1 MITLSNTALAGIG
14 VVTVAIIVYLFKY
27 FLRSAERQTN
37 LRWDQKEAADR
48 EFRKEQIEDAYQQ
61 MRGMEILSN
70 GLSVMM
76 RHMIT
81 GDHIED
87 LERAQQQLE
96 AYQTE
101 NNSRLM
107 HKAAKYNL
115 R

>member
-1 MITLSNTALAGIG
+1 MSTSALASIG
-14 VVTVAIIVYLFKY
+14 VIAVAVIAYAFNWAV
-27 FLRSAERQTN
+27 RSAERQTN
-37 LRWDQKEAADR
+37 IRWDQKEAADR

-61 MRGMEILSN
+61 MKGMEILSN

-96 AYQTE
+96 AYQAE
-101 NNSRLM
+101 NNDRMM

>member
-1 MITLSNTALAGIG
+1 MNTSTLVSIGI
-14 VVTVAIIVYLFKY
+14 VTVAVIGYVFNWA
-27 FLRSAERQTN
+27 LRSVERQTN
-37 LRWDQKEAADR
+37 KRWDQKEAADR

-87 LERAQQQLE
+87 LERAQQQLD

-101 NNSRLM
+101 NTARMM

>member
-1 MITLSNTALAGIG
+1 LIAIG
-14 VVTVAIIVYLFKY
+14 AVTVAVIVYIFNWA
-27 FLRSAERQTN
+27 LRSAERQTN
-37 LRWDQKEAADR
+37 IRWDQKEAADR
-48 EFRKEQIEDAYQQ
+48 EFRKEQIEDSYQQ
-61 MRGMEILSN
+61 MRGMDILSN
-70 GLSVMM
+70 GLSVIM

-87 LERAQQQLE
+87 LERAQHQLE

-101 NNSRLM
+101 NNNRLM